1 MTTVSIILV
10 NYNGSQVVIDCLDS
24 LQNTLQTIA
33 HEVIVVDNASTD
45 GSADLIETL
54 FPTVHLVRQSQN
66 CGFGAGN
73 NLGASFANGEFLLL
87 LNTDTLLTFDIL
99 PYLVDLM
106 RQDPTIGII
115 GPQLLNPDGGLQR
128 STAPEIGIW
137 GEYQAL
143 KQQLDDRNH
152 RHQIDRQFA
161 KMQEVDIV
169 VGAALFVRRGLFEV
183 LAGFDETFFMYFEE
197 SDLCRRAQT
206 KGWKVVYAPSVSLI
220 HLGGYSVSKTPD
232 KLRLDYR
239 RSQLYYYQKHRPI
252 WEQVTLRIYLVMKF
266 VCSFLYSF
274 KSANLE
280 ILRLILDF
288 KHYPLKRS
296 KMSGND
302 SF

>member
-1 MTTVSIILV
+1 M
-10 NYNGSQVVIDCLDS
+10 
-24 LQNTLQTIA
+24 
-33 HEVIVVDNASTD
+33 
-45 GSADLIETL
+45 
-54 FPTVHLVRQSQN
+54 
-66 CGFGAGN
+66 
-73 NLGASFANGEFLLL
+73 
-87 LNTDTLLTFDIL
+87 
-99 PYLVDLM
+99 
-106 RQDPTIGII
+106 QD
-115 GPQLLNPDGGLQR
+115 
-128 STAPEIGIW
+128 
-137 GEYQAL
+137 
-143 KQQLDDRNH
+143 
-152 RHQIDRQFA
+152 
-161 KMQEVDIV
+161 VDIV
-169 VGAALFVRRGLFEV
+169 VGAALFIRKGLFEA

-206 KGWKVVYAPSVSLI
+206 KGWKVVHAPSVSLI

-288 KHYPLKRS
+288 KHYPLQRS
-296 KMSGND
+296 KMSGDD

>member
-1 MTTVSIILV
+1 MATVSIILV

-54 FPTVHLVRQSQN
+54 FPTMHLVRQSQN
-66 CGFGAGN
+66 RGFGAGN

-128 STAPEIGIW
+128 STAPEISIW
-137 GEYQAL
+137 GECQAL
-143 KQQLDDRNH
+143 KQQLDDRS
-152 RHQIDRQFA
+152 RHQISQEFA
-161 KMQEVDIV
+161 KMQDVDIV
-169 VGAALFVRRGLFEV
+169 VGAALFIRKGLFEA

-206 KGWKVVYAPSVSLI
+206 KGWKVVYAPSVALI

-266 VCSFLYSF
+266 VCSFLCSF

-288 KHYPLKRS
+288 KHYPLQRS
-296 KMSGND
+296 KMSGDD

>member
-10 NYNGSQVVIDCLDS
+10 NYNGGQVVIDCLDS

-45 GSADLIETL
+45 GSADLIERL
-54 FPTVHLVRQSQN
+54 FPTVQLVRQSQN
-66 CGFGAGN
+66 RGFGAGN
-73 NLGASFANGEFLLL
+73 NRGASLANGEFLLL

-106 RQDPTIGII
+106 RQDPTIGIL

-128 STAPEIGIW
+128 STAPEISIW
-137 GEYQAL
+137 GECQAL
-143 KQQLDDRNH
+143 KQQIDDRNH
-152 RHQIDRQFA
+152 RHQVDRQFA
-161 KMQEVDIV
+161 KIQEVDIV
-169 VGAALFVRRGLFEV
+169 VGAALLIRKCLFEA

-206 KGWKVVYAPSVSLI
+206 KGWKVVYAPSVALI

-232 KLRLDYR
+232 KMRLDYR

-252 WEQVTLRIYLVMKF
+252 WEQVILRVYLITKF
-266 VCSFLYSF
+266 TGRFIGSF
-274 KSANLE
+274 KRVNLE
-280 ILRLILDF
+280 ILRFILDF
-288 KHYPLKRS
+288 KQYPLK
-296 KMSGND
+296 MSGDD

>member
-45 GSADLIETL
+45 GSADLIERL
-54 FPTVHLVRQSQN
+54 FPTVQLVRQSQN
-66 CGFGAGN
+66 RGFGAGN
-73 NLGASFANGEFLLL
+73 NRGASLANGEFLLL

-128 STAPEIGIW
+128 STAPEISIW
-137 GEYQAL
+137 GECQAL
-143 KQQLDDRNH
+143 KQQIDDRH
-152 RHQIDRQFA
+152 RYQISQKFA

-169 VGAALFVRRGLFEV
+169 VGAALFIRKGLFES

-206 KGWKVVYAPSVSLI
+206 KGWKVVYAPSVALI
-220 HLGGYSVSKTPD
+220 HLGGYS
-232 KLRLDYR
+232 
-239 RSQLYYYQKHRPI
+239 
-252 WEQVTLRIYLVMKF
+252 
-266 VCSFLYSF
+266 
-274 KSANLE
+274 
-280 ILRLILDF
+280 
-288 KHYPLKRS
+288 
-296 KMSGND
+296 
-302 SF
+302 

>member
-45 GSADLIETL
+45 GSADLIERL
-54 FPTVHLVRQSQN
+54 FPAVHLVRQSQN
-66 CGFGAGN
+66 RGFGAGN
-73 NLGASFANGEFLLL
+73 NRGASLANGEFLLL

-115 GPQLLNPDGGLQR
+115 GPRLLNPDGGLQR
-128 STAPEIGIW
+128 STAPEISIW
-137 GEYQAL
+137 GECQAL
-143 KQQLDDRNH
+143 KQQFDDRNH
-152 RHQIDRQFA
+152 RPQIIQQFA

-169 VGAALFVRRGLFEV
+169 IGAALLIRKCLFEA
-183 LAGFDETFFMYFEE
+183 LAGFDERFFMYFEE

-206 KGWKVVYAPSVSLI
+206 KGWKVVYAPSVALI

-232 KLRLDYR
+232 KLRLEYR
-239 RSQLYYYQKHRPI
+239 RSQIYYYQKHRPI
-252 WEQVTLRIYLVMKF
+252 WEQVILRVYLLTKF
-266 VCSFLYSF
+266 AYSFLVSLQ
-274 KSANLE
+274 KANLK
-280 ILRLILDF
+280 ILRLILNF
-288 KHYPLKRS
+288 KQYPLK
-296 KMSGND
+296 KSGD
-302 SF
+302 DFF

>member
-54 FPTVHLVRQSQN
+54 FPTMHLVRQSQN
-66 CGFGAGN
+66 RGFGAGN

-128 STAPEIGIW
+128 STAPEISIW
-137 GEYQAL
+137 GECQAL
-143 KQQLDDRNH
+143 KQQLDDRS
-152 RHQIDRQFA
+152 RHQISQEFA
-161 KMQEVDIV
+161 KMQDVDIV
-169 VGAALFVRRGLFEV
+169 VGAALFIRKGLFEA

-206 KGWKVVYAPSVSLI
+206 KGWKVVYAPSVALI

-266 VCSFLYSF
+266 VCSFLCSF

-288 KHYPLKRS
+288 KHYPLQRS
-296 KMSGND
+296 KMSGDD

>member
-66 CGFGAGN
+66 RGFGAGN
-73 NLGASFANGEFLLL
+73 NRGASLAKGEFLLL

-106 RQDPTIGII
+106 RQDLTIGII
-115 GPQLLNPDGGLQR
+115 GPRLLNPDGGLQR
-128 STAPEIGIW
+128 STAPEISIW
-137 GEYQAL
+137 GECQAL
-143 KQQLDDRNH
+143 KQQLDDRS
-152 RHQIDRQFA
+152 RHQISQKFA
-161 KMQEVDIV
+161 KMQDVDIV
-169 VGAALFVRRGLFEV
+169 VGAALFIRRGLFEV

-220 HLGGYSVSKTPD
+220 HLGGYSVSKTSD

-239 RSQLYYYQKHRPI
+239 RSQLYYYQKHRPV
-252 WEQVTLRIYLVMKF
+252 WEQVTLRIYLAMKL

-296 KMSGND
+296 KMSGDD